1 VNNSFGQQTEKITS
15 VVATGV
21 GTDSDNATRNGIR
34 AAVEQVVGTYISSET
49 IIKNNILLED
59 KIYSYSDGYVKEM
72 KIISMRTEGGL
83 VYIRIEAR
91 VVASELKRRLESLG
105 MTTAK
110 VEGESL
116 YGEAMSKIERGETVE
131 ELLFN
136 KLDKLKRSGL
146 VLELGKI
153 KILDPTRDKTKIELP
168 ITVKWNQDIVND
180 LYDTILRLAK
190 RKRENVHK
198 THCDTVCFTNMNLMG
213 KDLISLTG
221 VFDSLDQRGICNTHS
236 MGYRA
241 ASLFNVLFN
250 APVKVQISLRDKNEK
265 TVLAINRNE
274 NLSKGQLP
282 RGYLCGICIGV
293 DGITNISLVDEINTD
308 TLKDIVRMEGRV
320 FFPGRD
326 PK

>member
-1 VNNSFGQQTEKITS
+1 
-15 VVATGV
+15 
-21 GTDSDNATRNGIR
+21 
-34 AAVEQVVGTYISSET
+34 
-49 IIKNNILLED
+49 
-59 KIYSYSDGYVKEM
+59 M
-72 KIISMRTEGGL
+72 ISMIPSR
-83 VYIRIEAR
+83 R
-91 VVASELKRRLESLG
+91 V
-105 MTTAK
+105 
-110 VEGESL
+110 
-116 YGEAMSKIERGETVE
+116 
-131 ELLFN
+131 
-136 KLDKLKRSGL
+136 
-146 VLELGKI
+146 
-153 KILDPTRDKTKIELP
+153 
-168 ITVKWNQDIVND
+168 
-180 LYDTILRLAK
+180 AK

-198 THCDTVCFTNMNLMG
+198 TRCDTVCFTNMNLMG

-221 VFDSLDQRGICNTHS
+221 VFDSLDQRGICDNNS